1 MQARI
6 GRLSSH
12 RAYGSHDTNICS
24 QDSSRLPEGFQR
36 VGYDAD
42 TQVYTFK
49 SPEGKLYES
58 APGNY
63 YGELWPVGQRP
74 QYSQADI
81 EANNQMIERSNS
93 ENVRMLMPFVLVVVV
108 FLVLLFRYVS

>member
-1 MQARI
+1 M
-6 GRLSSH
+6 
-12 RAYGSHDTNICS
+12 AYKDNDDG
-24 QDSSRLPEGFQR
+24 SSRLPEGFER

-49 SPEGKLYES
+49 SPEGELYET
-58 APGNY
+58 APGNR

-81 EANNQMIERSNS
+81 EANNQIIERGNLES
-93 ENVRMLMPFVLVVVV
+93 VRMMMPFVLIIVLFFVLV
-108 FLVLLFRYVS
+108 FKFIA

>member
-1 MQARI
+1 MQ
-6 GRLSSH
+6 
-12 RAYGSHDTNICS
+12 RANTTS

-36 VGYDAD
+36 IGYDAD

-49 SPEGKLYES
+49 SPEGELYES
-58 APGNY
+58 APGNR

-81 EANNQMIERSNS
+81 EANNQMIERGNLES
-93 ENVRMLMPFVLVVVV
+93 VRMMMPFVLVIVV
-108 FLVLLFRYVS
+108 FFVLVFRVIL